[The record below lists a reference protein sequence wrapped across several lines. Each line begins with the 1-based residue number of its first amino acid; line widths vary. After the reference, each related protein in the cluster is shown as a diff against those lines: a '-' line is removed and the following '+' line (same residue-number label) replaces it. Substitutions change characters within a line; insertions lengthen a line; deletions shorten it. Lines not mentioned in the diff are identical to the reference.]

1 MNGATPDPSQPARE
15 PDAVARLQL
24 TQALQRA
31 QYAIAWERAWP
42 GLARLLSVIGLFLVV
57 SWAGLWL
64 ALPFLARAIG
74 IGLFALAALAALFP
88 FSRFRWPTREEALSR
103 LDRGTGIRHR
113 PATALT
119 DTLSTR
125 DPIAQALWREQRE
138 RTLASIKR
146 IRAGLPS
153 PRLPIHDPW
162 ALRALV
168 MVMLAAAYVA
178 AGDERTLRIAAAF
191 DWNGV
196 LAPANVR
203 VDAWVTPPVYTG
215 KPPVIL
221 SAARDAALPD
231 SGTPLPVPA
240 GSTLLVRSSG
250 GAIDVV
256 VGGGVTE
263 VAPIEQAPKGTN
275 ERHFKITGDGTAHV
289 RAPSGQPLWKFAA
302 TPDRA
307 PTISLAKDPERQARG
322 SLQMSYKLEDDYG
335 VTEARAQ
342 FAARTADAAKESNKE
357 SNKETNK
364 EGKDGK
370 NKEADKAEP
379 RPLFEPP
386 QFLLVLPN
394 ARTRNGVG
402 QTVKD
407 LSEDPYAGADVTLTL
422 TAKDEAGNE
431 GKSEPFNMRLPERL
445 FTKPLARALIEQRR
459 VLALDANQSSQVYV
473 ALDALMIAPEL
484 FTPEAGHYLGLY
496 SISRQIEAAR
506 KDDAMRKLMASVWSL
521 DLGLYSIVRQL
532 DAVRTDDAL
541 REVVASLWALA
552 VTIEDGN
559 ISDVDK
565 ALRAAQE
572 ALKQA
577 LERGATDEEIKKL
590 TDNLRAALDNFLRQL
605 AEQFRNNPQQLAR
618 PLDPNTKMLSQQDLK
633 SMLDRLE
640 RMSRS
645 GDKDAAKQLLE
656 QLQQM
661 LENLQMA
668 QPGQGGDDMEQ
679 ALNELG
685 DMIRKQQQL
694 RDKTYKQGQ
703 DSRRERQRGKQGDQ
717 SMGDLQQDQQGLR
730 DRLKKLQE
738 ELAKRGMGPG
748 QRGQQ
753 GQRGEQGQGQQ
764 GQGQQGQ
771 GGDQGD
777 GEDGLDQADNAMGDA
792 TGRLGEGNADGAVD
806 SQGRALEALR
816 KGAQSLAEAMQQGD
830 GDQPGDGPGNP
841 RGRQQGAANSTDP
854 LGRPM
859 RHNEFSDDY
868 TVKIPGE
875 IDVQR
880 VRRILEELRR
890 RLADPSR
897 PQIELDYIERLLK
910 DY

>member
-1 MNGATPDPSQPARE
+1 MGNPERLLNGASHDPAKSARE
-15 PDAVARLQL
+15 PDTIARLQL

-31 QYAIAWERAWP
+31 EYAIAWERAWP
-42 GLARLLSVIGLFLVV
+42 GFARLLSVVGLFLVV

-64 ALPFLARAIG
+64 ALPFVARATG
-74 IGLFALAALAALFP
+74 TGLFVVLALAAALP
-88 FSRFRWPTREEALSR
+88 LLRFRWPTREESLSR

-119 DTLSTR
+119 DTLQSK

-153 PRLPIHDPW
+153 PRLAIHDPW

-168 MVMLAAAYVA
+168 VVMLVAAYVA
-178 AGDERTLRIAAAF
+178 AGDERALRIAAAF

-203 VDAWVTPPVYTG
+203 VDAWVTPPNYTG
-215 KPPVIL
+215 KPPIIL
-221 SAARDAALPD
+221 SAANKDAASPE
-231 SGTPLPVPA
+231 SGPLSVPA

-250 GAIDVV
+250 GTIDVV

-263 VAPIEQAPKGTN
+263 IAPSEQAPKGTN
-275 ERHFKITGDGTAHV
+275 ERHFKITADGTAHV
-289 RAPSGQPLWKFAA
+289 RAPSGQPLWRFAA

-342 FAARTADAAKESNKE
+342 FAARAPDAAKEGNKDV
-357 SNKETNK
+357 SKEAS
-364 EGKDGK
+364 KDG
-370 NKEADKAEP
+370 DKTAP

-386 QFLLVLPN
+386 QFPLVLPN

-431 GKSEPFNMRLPERL
+431 GRSEPHNMRLPERL

-459 VLALDANQSSQVYV
+459 ILALDANQNAQVNT

-496 SISRQIEAAR
+496 SVSRQLEAA
-506 KDDAMRKLMASVWSL
+506 
-521 DLGLYSIVRQL
+521 
-532 DAVRTDDAL
+532 RTDDAL

-559 ISDVDK
+559 ITDVDK

-577 LERGATDEEIKKL
+577 LERGASDEEIKKL

-605 AEQFRNNPQQLAR
+605 AEQFRNNPQQRDR

-645 GDKDAAKQLLE
+645 GDKEAARQLLE

-668 QPGQGGDDMEQ
+668 QPGQGDNDMEQ

-703 DSRRERQRGKQGDQ
+703 DQRRDRSRGKQGDQ

-753 GQRGEQGQGQQ
+753 GQRGDQQGQQGQQ

-771 GGDQGD
+771 GGEQGD
-777 GEDGLDQADNAMGDA
+777 GEDGLDQADSAMGDA

-806 SQGRALEALR
+806 LQGRALEALR
-816 KGAQSLAEAMQQGD
+816 KGAQNLAEAMQQGD

-859 RHNEFSDDY
+859 RHNEFTDDY

>member
-1 MNGATPDPSQPARE
+1 MRISGCGLPPEPACE

-24 TQALQRA
+24 AQALQRA
-31 QYAIAWERAWP
+31 KYAIAWERAWP
-42 GLARLLSVIGLFLVV
+42 GLARLLSVVGLFLVV

-64 ALPFLARAIG
+64 ALPFVARVIG
-74 IGLFALAALAALFP
+74 VALFAALTLGALFP
-88 FSRFRWPTREEALSR
+88 LIRFRWPTREEALNR

-119 DTLSTR
+119 DTLATN
-125 DPIAQALWREQRE
+125 DPVAQALWREQRE
-138 RTLASIKR
+138 RTLNSIKR

-168 MVMLAAAYVA
+168 VVMMVAAYFA
-178 AGDERTLRIAAAF
+178 AGDERAMRIAAAF

-203 VDAWVTPPVYTG
+203 VDAWVTPPAYTG
-215 KPPVIL
+215 KPPIIL
-221 SAARDAALPD
+221 SAANKDAGAPD
-231 SGTPLPVPA
+231 AGPLPVPA

-250 GAIDVV
+250 GTIDVV

-263 VAPIEQAPKGTN
+263 VAPSEQAPKGTN
-275 ERHFKITGDGTAHV
+275 ERHFKIAGDGTAHV
-289 RAPSGQPLWKFAA
+289 RAPAGQPLWKFAA

-307 PTISLAKDPERQARG
+307 PTISLTKDPERQARG

-335 VTEARAQ
+335 VSEARAQ
-342 FAARTADAAKESNKE
+342 FAARRADAANDKMANDRVANDK
-357 SNKETNK
+357 
-364 EGKDGK
+364 GK
-370 NKEADKAEP
+370 AAEP
-379 RPLFEPP
+379 RRLFDAP
-386 QFLLVLPN
+386 QFPLVLPN
-394 ARTRNGVG
+394 ARTRNGVR

-459 VLALDANQSSQVYV
+459 ILALDANQNSQVYA
-473 ALDALMIAPEL
+473 ALEALMIAPEL
-484 FTPEAGHYLGLY
+484 FTPEAGHYLGLH
-496 SISRQIEAAR
+496 
-506 KDDAMRKLMASVWSL
+506 SVA
-521 DLGLYSIVRQL
+521 RQL
-532 DAVRTDDAL
+532 EMARTDDAM

-559 ISDVDK
+559 ITDVDK
-565 ALRAAQE
+565 ALRAAQD

-577 LERGATDEEIKKL
+577 LERGASDEEIKKL
-590 TDNLRAALDNFLRQL
+590 TEDLRAALDNFLRQL
-605 AEQFRNNPQQLAR
+605 AEQLRNNPQQLAR
-618 PLDPNTKMLSQQDLK
+618 PLDPNTRMLSQQDLNN
-633 SMLDRLE
+633 MIE
-640 RMSRS
+640 RMERLSRS
-645 GDKDAAKQLLE
+645 GDKEAARQLLE

-668 QPGQGGDDMEQ
+668 QPGQSGDGDMEQ

-694 RDKTYKQGQ
+694 RDKTFKQGQ
-703 DSRRERQRGKQGDQ
+703 DSRRDRMRGKQGDQ
-717 SMGDLQQDQQGLR
+717 SMSDLQQDQQGLR

-738 ELAKRGMGPG
+738 ELAKRGMGPS
-748 QRGQQ
+748 QRGEK
-753 GQRGEQGQGQQ
+753 GQRGEQGQQ
-764 GQGQQGQ
+764 GQQ

-777 GEDGLDQADNAMGDA
+777 GEDGLEQADSAMGDA
-792 TGRLGEGNADGAVD
+792 SGRLGEGNADGAVD
-806 SQGRALEALR
+806 SQGAALEALR
-816 KGAQSLAEAMQQGD
+816 KGAQKLAEAMQQGD
-830 GDQPGDGPGNP
+830 GDQPGDGPGYAK
-841 RGRQQGAANSTDP
+841 GRQQPGPNGVDP

-859 RHNEFSDDY
+859 RPDGYLEDY

-880 VRRILEELRR
+880 VRRILEELR
-890 RLADPSR
+890 
-897 PQIELDYIERLLK
+897 
-910 DY
+910 

>member
-1 MNGATPDPSQPARE
+1 LNGASPDPSQPAHE

-24 TQALQRA
+24 KQALQRA
-31 QYAIAWERAWP
+31 QYAIAWERGWP
-42 GLARLLSVIGLFLVV
+42 GLARVLSVVGLFLVV

-64 ALPFLARAIG
+64 VLPFLARAVG
-74 IGLFALAALAALFP
+74 IILFALLALGALYP
-88 FSRFRWPTREEALSR
+88 LLRFRWPTREEGLSR

-119 DTLSTR
+119 DTLSNK

-153 PRLPIHDPW
+153 PRLAIHDPW

-168 MVMLAAAYVA
+168 MVMLVAAYVA
-178 AGDERTLRIAAAF
+178 AGNERTMRVAAAF

-196 LAPANVR
+196 LAPANIR

-215 KPPVIL
+215 KPPIIL
-221 SAARDAALPD
+221 SAANRDAALPD
-231 SGTPLPVPA
+231 SGPLPVPS

-250 GAIDVV
+250 GTIDVV

-263 VAPIEQAPKGTN
+263 VAPSEQAPKGTN
-275 ERHFKITGDGTAHV
+275 ERHFKIVGDGTAHV
-289 RAPSGQPLWKFAA
+289 RAPAGQPLWKFAA

-307 PTISLAKDPERQARG
+307 PTIALAKDPERQARG

-342 FAARTADAAKESNKE
+342 FAARPGDVTKDL
-357 SNKETNK
+357 T
-364 EGKDGK
+364 KDGSK
-370 NKEADKAEP
+370 PAEP
-379 RPLFEPP
+379 RPLFEAP
-386 QFLLVLPN
+386 QFALVLPN

-459 VLALDANQSSQVYV
+459 ILALDANQNAQVYT

-496 SISRQIEAAR
+496 SVSRQLEAAR
-506 KDDAMRKLMASVWSL
+506 TDA
-521 DLGLYSIVRQL
+521 
-532 DAVRTDDAL
+532 AL
-541 REVVASLWALA
+541 RDVVASLWALA

-559 ISDVDK
+559 ITDVDK

-577 LERGATDEEIKKL
+577 LERGASDEEIKKL
-590 TDNLRAALDNFLRQL
+590 TENLRAALDNFLRQL
-605 AEQFRNNPQQLAR
+605 AEQLKNNPQQLAR

-645 GDKDAAKQLLE
+645 GDKEAAKQLLE

-668 QPGQGGDDMEQ
+668 QPGQGGDNEMEQ

-694 RDKTYKQGQ
+694 RDKTFKQGQ
-703 DSRRERQRGKQGDQ
+703 DSRRDRMRGKQGDQ

-738 ELAKRGMGPG
+738 ELAKRGMGPT
-748 QRGQQ
+748 QRGEK
-753 GQRGEQGQGQQ
+753 GQRGEQGMQP
-764 GQGQQGQ
+764 GQQGQ

-777 GEDGLDQADNAMGDA
+777 GEDGLEEADNAMADA
-792 TGRLGEGNADGAVD
+792 GGRLGEGNADGAVD

-841 RGRQQGAANSTDP
+841 RGRQQGAANGTDP

-859 RHNEFSDDY
+859 RNNEFTDDFS
-868 TVKIPGE
+868 VKIPGE